1 MSRQRHVQFS
11 IPEPCSVPWHS
22 MSPVDADQRHCSS
35 CDRVITDFSKMSDDE
50 LMLYFQHSGG
60 KVCGQFSND
69 QLNRRI
75 KLLPEK
81 TEKANWWKMLLLIP
95 LSLFS
100 KSAKAQTSDSI
111 ISSDQL
117 DSIAEATILVND
129 LMQIETPLNDSVALA
144 EKKDTIKISA
154 DHNELI
160 FLEPVTTGSI
170 AITGCGGWA
179 TTGFTQTTVWIE
191 ENKRIYDPI
200 LDTLFPSRQ
209 KAKQADKQIDNPNPY
224 KQLADQPAEKPKPQ
238 DPALPASTDITGI
251 LPQES
256 RIKKRA

>member
-11 IPEPCSVPWHS
+11 IPEPCAVPWHS
-22 MSPVDADQRHCSS
+22 MLPVAADQRHCSS
-35 CDRVITDFSKMSDDE
+35 CDRVITDFTKMSDDE

-69 QLNRRI
+69 QLNRKI

-81 TEKANWWKMLLLIP
+81 TEKASWWKMLLLIP

-111 ISSDQL
+111 ISSEQL

-144 EKKDTIKISA
+144 EKADTAKLSVSDTLITLDPSS
-154 DHNELI
+154 ELV
-160 FLEPVTTGSI
+160 VTGTMI
-170 AITGCGGWA
+170 ITGAGGWE
-179 TTGFTQTTVWIE
+179 TMGMTSCIVD
-191 ENKRIYDPI
+191 ENKSIYHQI

-209 KAKQADKQIDNPNPY
+209 QSDKQIDNPNPY

-256 RIKKRA
+256 RIKKRV